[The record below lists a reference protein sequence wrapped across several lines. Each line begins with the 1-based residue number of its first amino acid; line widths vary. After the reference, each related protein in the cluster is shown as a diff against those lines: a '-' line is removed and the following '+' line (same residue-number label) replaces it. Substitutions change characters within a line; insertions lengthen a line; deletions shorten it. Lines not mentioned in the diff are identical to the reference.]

1 MSYQSNISTNE
12 FLSLIYTK
20 MNFLIDNILDNN
32 NREKNISK
40 LINIF
45 YELQKETK
53 DTNLIQV
60 YNNNMIYLL
69 SRENKNINKVKKF
82 IEISLSEKL

>member
-53 DTNLIQV
+53 DTN
-60 YNNNMIYLL
+60 
-69 SRENKNINKVKKF
+69 
-82 IEISLSEKL
+82 